1 MDIYNFLFG
10 RRDTDIIDI
19 NYKKEWNVLLKNQ
32 IISGDIISS
41 DYSKTS
47 FLVQSSVLFTEI
59 MPRTNTRQGLIFR

>member
-32 IISGDIISS
+32 IISNDF
-41 DYSKTS
+41 SKTP
-47 FLVQSSVLFTEI
+47 F
-59 MPRTNTRQGLIFR
+59 